1 MDKTTVVLRRGKSI
15 WLVGGHWTAGE
26 RFPKRPGR
34 LKKLAADEGF
44 DPSRTAAVWLADEQQ
59 VGWFSFAGKP
69 VKGFP
74 LAALAARRLGAGQ
87 WPWQG
92 LFKLDDDLWWLVV
105 TDSAGALHPAWD
117 VAGSEEAIHQVMSD
131 KIAELATI
139 PHQERF
145 DDPNAAWEWLLG
157 DASVIRTIPAAVSVT
172 SAQVA
177 AKKAVL
183 VTVPLIA
190 VLAGGGA
197 GLMWWKHQQALRAQQ
212 MAQQAMMAQQQ
223 AQTAAQAAA
232 AAQEAAMMARIEQDW
247 KNTPRPWAQTQ
258 AWGDVFSACQVGP
271 ITQHGW
277 LLTTV
282 QCSVQGATL
291 NIKRTWARLP
301 FATVLNAPEGSAD
314 PQGQTILSDSTVSLP
329 AAQPG
334 QPGSDAAQVSKW
346 WLGMTQQWSQVL
358 SIKADPLQP
367 FTPPFPPNTPPQIQ
381 QKMTPP
387 VLWRQGKVTI
397 SGAVEPKPL
406 WPVLSAAGYL
416 PERIEINLRGARLQ
430 WTFEGTQYVNP

>member
-1 MDKTTVVLRRGKSI
+1 MDKTTVVIRRGKST

-44 DPSRTAAVWLADEQQ
+44 DPSHTSAVWLADEQQ
-59 VGWFSFAGKP
+59 VGWFSFDGKP
-69 VKGFP
+69 VKGLP

-92 LFKLDDDLWWLVV
+92 LFKLDEDLWWLVV
-105 TDSAGALHPAWD
+105 TDSAGALHPSWD
-117 VAGSEEAIHQVMSD
+117 VVGSEDFIHQAMGD

-145 DDPNAAWEWLLG
+145 DDPDAAWEWLMG
-157 DASVIRTIPAAVSVT
+157 DAAASRSIPSAVSVA
-172 SAQVA
+172 SAQIV
-177 AKKAVL
+177 AKKAVM
-183 VTVPLIA
+183 VTVPLIV
-190 VLAGGGA
+190 VLAASSA

-212 MAQQAMMAQQQ
+212 IAQQSMMAQQQ
-223 AQTAAQAAA
+223 AQSATQAAD
-232 AAQEAAMMARIEQDW
+232 AAQEAAAMARIEQAW
-247 KNTPRPWAQTQ
+247 KNTPRPWAQAQT
-258 AWGDVFSACQVGP
+258 WGDVLSACKVGP
-271 ITQHGW
+271 ITQDGW

-282 QCSVQGATL
+282 QCSVHGATL

-301 FATVLNAPEGSAD
+301 FATVLQAPDGDLD
-314 PQGQTILSDSTVSLP
+314 PQGQTVLAQSTAPLP

-334 QPGSDAAQVSKW
+334 QPGAEAAQVSRW
-346 WLGMTQQWSQVL
+346 WLGMTQQWSRIL

-387 VLWRQGKVTI
+387 VLWQQGKVTI
-397 SGAVEPKPL
+397 SSAVEPTPL
-406 WPVLSAAGYL
+406 WPVLSAAGYV
-416 PERIEINLRGARLQ
+416 PERIEINLRGSRLL